1 MSCGINSFKNRI
13 AVNQSVKVKDG
24 SGGFE
29 LNSTLL
35 LTVWSMVEATEE
47 KPEEIDEGRNTR
59 SVWYDVT
66 TRLSPMLDTLHRLNS
81 LFFVVDGGKTIY
93 PKSYKI
99 KGNLVTFKATYS
111 YNDSVIPVYSPIAA
125 PIGWDAQVAEYGRG
139 YNYPQPTGQTTIYR
153 TGDDAD
159 IEATIFAPIRVAN
172 SLKVQNSLVDFLTLG
187 NTNSFGNT
195 DRFTDSE
202 GLQDYGA
209 TGSALLDYIID
220 NYTGLGFC
228 RIIQPINTWN
238 NLIDSAIS
246 STQNGFTDWF
256 MININQSISILNH
269 NYASVLSYSPFN
281 INVSLIMLSTTD
293 SGSTLN
299 MYVVRPLAHTSG
311 LLDVLSKNTS
321 TVGTYLFRKHF

>member
-111 YNDSVIPVYSPIAA
+111 YDDSVIPVYSPIAA
-125 PIGWDAQVAEYGRG
+125 PSGWDAQIAEYGRG
-139 YNYPQPTGQTTIYR
+139 ANLPISSPITSYR
-153 TGDDAD
+153 LGDAAS
-159 IEATIFAPIRVAN
+159 IEASTFAPIRVAN
-172 SLKVQNSLVDFLTLG
+172 SLKVKNSLIDFFTLG
-187 NTNSFGNT
+187 NKNNFGNT
-195 DRFTDSE
+195 KRFTDELGTEVFANS
-202 GLQDYGA
+202 
-209 TGSALLDYIID
+209 YIID
-220 NYTGLGFC
+220 NFTEIAYYLNLDFLK
-228 RIIQPINTWN
+228 NTDWN
-238 NLIDSAIS
+238 NTIDYAEGLTYLTYSDYFVPSFEQYAS
-246 STQNGFTDWF
+246 FLNFADQNT
-256 MININQSISILNH
+256 L
-269 NYASVLSYSPFN
+269 NYAPFSTTLLLWTSTTNDTTTTSAYIIRPLFNVGLSIAKTTVSSSVS
-281 INVSLIMLSTTD
+281 SLI
-293 SGSTLN
+293 
-299 MYVVRPLAHTSG
+299 A
-311 LLDVLSKNTS
+311 
-321 TVGTYLFRKHF
+321 RKHIF

>member
-125 PIGWDAQVAEYGRG
+125 PSGWDAQIAEYGRG
-139 YNYPQPTGQTTIYR
+139 YNYPQPTGQTTVYR

-159 IEATIFAPIRVAN
+159 IEATIFTDAVRSAN
-172 SLKVQNSLVDFLTLG
+172 SLKVQNSLVDFFTLG
-187 NTNSFGNT
+187 NTSSFGT
-195 DRFTDSE
+195 TVRFTDE
-202 GLQDYGA
+202 LGTEIFLND
-209 TGSALLDYIID
+209 LIID
-220 NYTGLGFC
+220 NYTGFMWH
-228 RIIQPINTWN
+228 IIRQGNKTLN
-238 NLIDSAIS
+238 DAIDAADS
-246 STQNGFTDWF
+246 STQGGFSNWF
-256 MININQSISILNH
+256 LPNFNQIISIANRSEDT
-269 NYASVLSYSPFN
+269 NAIDYSPFN
-281 INVSLIMLSTTD
+281 VSGNLWMSTSVKGGLNGYYSSTIEAQIRSIDRTNSSINSIIC
-293 SGSTLN
+293 
-299 MYVVRPLAHTSG
+299 
-311 LLDVLSKNTS
+311 
-321 TVGTYLFRKHF
+321 RKHF